1 MSGNEFGKIFK
12 RAWGDPDFKALTS
25 SEQGLYF
32 KLISQPDISL
42 AGVLTLAP
50 ARWSGQT
57 SGLTPAHVERDL
69 KSLEASRYV
78 LVDRDTQEV
87 LVRSYIRNDLGWRS
101 PRTMIGIANAV
112 ARVLSPVLRGA
123 ISRELL
129 RLDVASLST
138 TINERT
144 SRSTREVVEAAIR
157 GVLDDSPPEPDT
169 DSDTPSDGVS
179 EGVSAVR
186 ALNCNCNSSSRSN
199 SKRSSKRNES
209 GDADAPPERPS
220 IDDDFEAWYATY
232 PRRGTRGRAL
242 TAYRAARKKADGAT
256 LLDASRAY
264 AETVKATRTE
274 ERYIKLPAS
283 WLNGECWLDQ
293 AEPTHDDSW
302 DRYRYDP
309 DTLEGA

>member
-50 ARWSGQT
+50 TRWSGQT

-112 ARVLSPVLRGA
+112 ARVLSPGSLR
-123 ISRELL
+123 
-129 RLDVASLST
+129 
-138 TINERT
+138 TIT
-144 SRSTREVVEAAIR
+144 IW
-157 GVLDDSPPEPDT
+157 
-169 DSDTPSDGVS
+169 
-179 EGVSAVR
+179 
-186 ALNCNCNSSSRSN
+186 C
-199 SKRSSKRNES
+199 
-209 GDADAPPERPS
+209 
-220 IDDDFEAWYATY
+220 
-232 PRRGTRGRAL
+232 
-242 TAYRAARKKADGAT
+242 
-256 LLDASRAY
+256 
-264 AETVKATRTE
+264 
-274 ERYIKLPAS
+274 
-283 WLNGECWLDQ
+283 
-293 AEPTHDDSW
+293 
-302 DRYRYDP
+302 
-309 DTLEGA
+309 